1 MGTRLSLEFYGRRI
15 DQNLKNDQTLECIRE
30 RNYYIFLTERK
41 GEGISHI
48 VHVPITICRW

>member
-1 MGTRLSLEFYGRRI
+1 MGTRLSLEFYGRRV
-15 DQNLKNDQTLECIRE
+15 DQKLNYDRTLERICE

-48 VHVPITICRW
+48 VHVPIAICRW